1 MPVRAAVPAVER
13 GGGAV
18 ARMRALCS
26 VEGEP
31 EAETVPACPA
41 FGQQHAR
48 GVLGLC
54 SGEQLVSHG

>member
-1 MPVRAAVPAVER
+1 M
-13 GGGAV
+13 